1 MSPSGFGDDRVPPER
16 DEGRAALIAGMAC
29 YTIWGLFPIYMYALA
44 HAGVR
49 PLEITAERAAWAVL
63 WAGGLVI
70 AARKQAELLRV
81 LGEPRTLALLFGSAI
96 LISINWLLY
105 VVAVTSGRTLEASLG
120 YYINPLMNMAAGALF
135 FRERIDR
142 IGGVAIA
149 LATLGVA
156 VQTVAVGHP
165 PLLSLG
171 LAVSFC
177 GYGLIRKQ
185 VNADAQTGLFVETA
199 ILALPAT
206 AYAVWLQRQGVGHFG
221 HDAST
226 TILLLLSGPLT
237 IAPLALFSWAAR
249 RISLVWLGFLQFIA
263 PTLQFFVGIAAG
275 EAFTPMRAVAFAFI
289 WIGAGV
295 FAFGAWRRTRQLA
308 IAR

>member
-1 MSPSGFGDDRVPPER
+1 MPPAR
-16 DEGRAALIAGMAC
+16 DEGRAALIAGLGC
-29 YTIWGLFPIYMYALA
+29 YTIWGLFPIYMHALG
-44 HAGVR
+44 HAGVS

-63 WAGGLVI
+63 WAGALVL
-70 AARKQAELLRV
+70 AARKQTELKRI
-81 LGEPRTLALLFGSAI
+81 LGEPRTLALLFGSAV

-105 VVAVTSGRTLEASLG
+105 VVAVNSGRTLEASLG

-142 IGGVAIA
+142 TGLVAIG
-149 LATLGVA
+149 LAAVGVA
-156 VQTVAVGHP
+156 VQTAAVGHP

-199 ILALPAT
+199 ILAVPAA
-206 AYAVWLQRQGVGHFG
+206 AYVVWLQRQGVGHFG
-221 HDAST
+221 ADGGT
-226 TILLLLSGPLT
+226 TLLLLLSGPLT

-275 EAFTPMRAVAFAFI
+275 EPFTPLKAAAFAFI
-289 WIGAGV
+289 WLGVGV
-295 FAFGAWRRTRQLA
+295 FAFGAWRRTRRLA
-308 IAR
+308 IA

>member
-1 MSPSGFGDDRVPPER
+1 MPPEK
-16 DEGRAALIAGMAC
+16 DEGRAALIAGMAS

-49 PLEITAERAAWAVL
+49 QLEITAERAAWAVL

-70 AARKQAELLRV
+70 AAHKQAELLRV

-142 IGGVAIA
+142 FGLTAIA
-149 LATLGVA
+149 LAALGVV

-165 PLLSLG
+165 PLLSIG
-171 LAVSFC
+171 LAISFC

-185 VNADAQTGLFVETA
+185 VRADAQTGLFVETA
-199 ILALPAT
+199 ILTLPAL
-206 AYAVWLQRQGVGHFG
+206 AYVIWLQRQGLGHFG
-221 HDAST
+221 ADART
-226 TILLLLSGPLT
+226 TILLLCAGPLT
-237 IAPLALFSWAAR
+237 VAPLVLFSWAAR
-249 RISLVWLGFLQFIA
+249 RLPLVALGFLQFIA
-263 PTLQFFVGIAAG
+263 PTLQFFVGVAAG
-275 EAFTPMRAVAFAFI
+275 EAFTPLKAAAFAFI
-289 WIGAGV
+289 WLGVGV
-295 FAFGAWRRTRQLA
+295 FAFGAWRRTRRLA
-308 IAR
+308 IP

>member
-1 MSPSGFGDDRVPPER
+1 MPPPK

-29 YTIWGLFPIYMYALA
+29 YTIWGLFPIYMYALG
-44 HAGVR
+44 HAGVD

-63 WAGGLVI
+63 WAGGLVLV
-70 AARKQAELLRV
+70 ARKQTELGRV
-81 LGEPRTLALLFGSAI
+81 LREPRTLGLLFGSAV

-105 VVAVTSGRTLEASLG
+105 VIAVNSERTLEASLG

-142 IGGVAIA
+142 FGAAAIA
-149 LATLGVA
+149 LAALGVA
-156 VQTVAVGHP
+156 VQTAAVGHP

-185 VNADAQTGLFVETA
+185 VRADAQTGLFVETA
-199 ILALPAT
+199 ILAVPAT
-206 AYAVWLQRQGVGHFG
+206 AYVVWLQRQGLGHFG
-221 HDAST
+221 AEAST
-226 TILLLLSGPLT
+226 TVLLLLSGPLT

-249 RISLVWLGFLQFIA
+249 RIPLVWLGFLQFIA

-275 EAFTPMRAVAFAFI
+275 EAFTPMKAVAFAFI
-289 WIGAGV
+289 WLGVAV
-295 FAFGAWRRTRQLA
+295 FAFGAWRRTRRLA
-308 IAR
+308 IG

>member
-1 MSPSGFGDDRVPPER
+1 MPPEK

-142 IGGVAIA
+142 FGLTAIA
-149 LATLGVA
+149 LAALGVV

-165 PLLSLG
+165 PLLSIG
-171 LAVSFC
+171 LAISFC

-185 VNADAQTGLFVETA
+185 VRADAQTGLFVETA
-199 ILALPAT
+199 ILTLPAL
-206 AYAVWLQRQGVGHFG
+206 AYVIWLQRQGLGHFG
-221 HDAST
+221 ADART
-226 TILLLLSGPLT
+226 TILLLCAGPLT
-237 IAPLALFSWAAR
+237 VAPLVLFSWAAR
-249 RISLVWLGFLQFIA
+249 RLPLVALGFLQFIA
-263 PTLQFFVGIAAG
+263 PTLQFFVGVAAG
-275 EAFTPMRAVAFAFI
+275 EAFTPLKAAAFAFI
-289 WIGAGV
+289 WLGVGV
-295 FAFGAWRRTRQLA
+295 FAFGAWRRTRRLA
-308 IAR
+308 IP